1 MLVTTIVYVVAT
13 VAIMGIIPVGALA
26 SSASP
31 FADAAGKI
39 FGRNAHR
46 GTGRAEPLLLDRGH
60 YQ

>member
-1 MLVTTIVYVVAT
+1 MYVVAT

-39 FGRNAHR
+39 FGGSWDKVIALVAMAS
-46 GTGRAEPLLLDRGH
+46 TAA
-60 YQ
+60 